1 MSTESTGHSIGNTE
15 HGENA
20 GNAGHHE
27 MHHWFE
33 SLLPQ
38 QYHSTVEFFAHE
50 GESEANAKAAAD
62 TIFSSWIV
70 CITLI
75 VLAVLGRLSLQST
88 FAKEENSKFFAEQ
101 RFSVRTFFELYVD
114 AIKGLSDSM
123 VGHKNTKQFFWLF
136 GGLFLYILSNNLLGL
151 LPGAVSPSQN
161 ISSNLAMGLVVVVFF
176 TYIGFQRQ
184 GFGFI
189 KHMAGPVWYM
199 APLIFVIEM
208 FSTFIVRPAS
218 LSLRLAGNLS
228 GDHAVLGIA
237 YQFAEYI
244 LPTVALAL
252 GTFVSFVQ
260 AFVFTLLTIIYV
272 VFSLEHDDHH

>member
-1 MSTESTGHSIGNTE
+1 MSQTSTGHNTE
-15 HGENA
+15 NNA
-20 GNAGHHE
+20 HNDGNHHE

-33 SLLPQ
+33 TVLPD
-38 QYHSTVEFFAHE
+38 QYHSMVGFFTHNGDTPE
-50 GESEANAKAAAD
+50 NAKISAD
-62 TIFSSWIV
+62 TVFSSWV
-70 CITLI
+70 VSI
-75 VLAVLGRLSLQST
+75 VLIIFAVLGRVSLNDT
-88 FAKEENSKFFAEQ
+88 FSKEGTSKLFAEQ
-101 RFSVRTFFELYVD
+101 RLSIRTFFELYVD

-237 YQFAEYI
+237 YQFAEYV
-244 LPTVALAL
+244 LPTVVLGL

-272 VFSLEHDDHH
+272 VFSLEHDDHAH